1 VFRSL
6 RSELSNRVFAG
17 LDEMEA
23 AITAALLQFWDE
35 PKTLQSLTGYHWWVQ
50 AGQDLAPLTS

>member
-1 VFRSL
+1 
-6 RSELSNRVFAG
+6 VFAG
-17 LDEMEA
+17 LAELEA

-50 AGQDLAPLTS
+50 AGQDLVPLTS